1 VGSNLPSWGGGEDRK
16 SRLSEIG
23 SKGAGI
29 FRQERK
35 VAKVDEGGGKKKKE
49 KECNDLVSVWGLY
62 QVSMPGYSYLWNR
75 DINAAINI
83 VNIYLH
89 LLEYNEVPWEFRK
102 DVQLMKISDYIPAKL
117 GSVTAN
123 T

>member
-1 VGSNLPSWGGGEDRK
+1 M
-16 SRLSEIG
+16 
-23 SKGAGI
+23 
-29 FRQERK
+29 
-35 VAKVDEGGGKKKKE
+35 DEGGEKE
-49 KECNDLVSVWGLY
+49 KEKEKKCNGLVSVWGLY

>member
-1 VGSNLPSWGGGEDRK
+1 ME
-16 SRLSEIG
+16 
-23 SKGAGI
+23 
-29 FRQERK
+29 Q
-35 VAKVDEGGGKKKKE
+35 
-49 KECNDLVSVWGLY
+49 
-62 QVSMPGYSYLWNR
+62 

-83 VNIYLH
+83 MNIYLH
-89 LLEYNEVPWEFRK
+89 LLEYNEVQWEFRD

>member
-1 VGSNLPSWGGGEDRK
+1 MVIHDDAILIVAPNNKSNNNICTTNVGSILPSWRVGEDTAERH
-16 SRLSEIG
+16 LEMG

-35 VAKVDEGGGKKKKE
+35 VTKVDEMGEKKKE
-49 KECNDLVSVWGLY
+49 KECSGLVSAWGLY
-62 QVSMPGYSYLWNR
+62 QVSIPCSSYLWNR

-89 LLEYNEVPWEFRK
+89 LLEYNEVP
-102 DVQLMKISDYIPAKL
+102 
-117 GSVTAN
+117 
-123 T
+123 